1 MYERFKFPL
10 RSVAACLA
18 IVAAVWALLIWL
30 LGGVRTSFGTASS
43 PWRALLVAAAA
54 AVAYAAITGPSEV
67 RRDIGRH
74 SRRFITPLAL
84 MLALAPAIAGLAR
97 NSWTAGGADAY
108 AYVSQADLWLHSRL
122 KIPVPIASFAPWPNA
137 IWTFAP
143 HGYRPS
149 LNGTA
154 LVSVTAPGLSLMMAA
169 AKTIAGHR
177 AMFWVTP
184 LTGALLV

>member
-30 LGGVRTSFGTASS
+30 LGGVRTSFVTASS

-54 AVAYAAITGPSEV
+54 AVAYAAITGPGEV

-97 NSWTAGGADAY
+97 NSWTAGGADA
-108 AYVSQADLWLHSRL
+108 ALA
-122 KIPVPIASFAPWPNA
+122 ASMHTHVCKARA
-137 IWTFAP
+137 Q
-143 HGYRPS
+143 
-149 LNGTA
+149 
-154 LVSVTAPGLSLMMAA
+154 GL
-169 AKTIAGHR
+169 G
-177 AMFWVTP
+177 
-184 LTGALLV
+184 